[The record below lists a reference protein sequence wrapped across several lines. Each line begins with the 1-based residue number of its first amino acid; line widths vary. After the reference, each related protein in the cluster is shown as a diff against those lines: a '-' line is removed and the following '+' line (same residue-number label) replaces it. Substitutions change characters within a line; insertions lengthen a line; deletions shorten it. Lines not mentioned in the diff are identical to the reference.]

1 MLQKMR
7 DHSQSVAT
15 KILLGV
21 LIIVFTMFGFGA
33 FEAFMK
39 ADPPAAKV
47 NGVKISQGQLAVEMD
62 RQKQRI
68 LAQMGERANPDLI
81 DANRL
86 RTSVLDGLINQAI
99 LMESARAM
107 GLRVSDAEVDRVIV
121 DNPQFKSGAAFD
133 ADLYRRLLAN
143 VGHTPATFKAEVT
156 NNFTLSQLT
165 GAVRETPFITQSEA
179 RDTARLVAQTRDI
192 ATSGVLPAAVH
203 EPGHCQ
209 RRRRQRVLSSSSA
222 GFHDADTV
230 DVDYVQ
236 LTVAELSQ
244 DAALAPTDE
253 QVAAQYAADAAA
265 FKPNERRHFAH
276 ILLQVNDSRTE
287 AAAIARI
294 DARSKRSLRA
304 ASISTRLR
312 ERFRR
317 IRVLRQSGGDLGV
330 ISKGAM
336 SPEFE
341 KAAWSLGVNQVSDP
355 VRTEFGLH
363 LIKVCRH

>member
-7 DHSQSVAT
+7 DHSQSMAT

-33 FEAFMK
+33 FEAFMT

-62 RQKQRI
+62 RQKQRL
-68 LAQMGERANPDLI
+68 LAQMGEGANPDLI

-86 RTSVLDGLINQAI
+86 RASVLDGLINQAI
-99 LMESARAM
+99 LMESARDM

-133 ADLYRRLLAN
+133 AELYRRLLAN
-143 VGHTPATFKAEVT
+143 VGHTPATFKVELT
-156 NNFTLSQLT
+156 NNFTLAQLT
-165 GAVRETPFITQSEA
+165 GAVRQTPFVTESEA

-192 ATSGVLPAAVH
+192 ATLVFTPQQFTSQVTVSDDDVNAYYQAHLPDFMT
-203 EPGHCQ
+203 P
-209 RRRRQRVLSSSSA
+209 
-222 GFHDADTV
+222 DTV

-244 DAALAPTDE
+244 DAALAPTDD

-265 FKPNERRHFAH
+265 FKPSERRHRGPHPAAGQRLAH
-276 ILLQVNDSRTE
+276 RGRRNCRTDGGQRE
-287 AAAIARI
+287 ACTR
-294 DARSKRSLRA
+294 R
-304 ASISTRLR
+304 SISTRLH

-317 IRVLRQSGGDLGV
+317 TRVLRR
-330 ISKGAM
+330 
-336 SPEFE
+336 
-341 KAAWSLGVNQVSDP
+341 AAATLV
-355 VRTEFGLH
+355 
-363 LIKVCRH
+363 